1 MSVQVTEDAEAKA
14 LQFLKAKEAQKTAVA
29 DPEKTPEELAAEK
42 FLQSKKSKDAEEESG
57 SGKTPEE
64 LAAEK
69 FLSSKKS
76 KEGDDSAEAKAAAFL
91 AKKKKEKEKEEGKEG
106 GGTTAED
113 AAAAFLA
120 KKAASKSSGDI
131 PKLPKNCDNCGAKL
145 KKAVCKKCGH
155 KHV

>member
-1 MSVQVTEDAEAKA
+1 M
-14 LQFLKAKEAQKTAVA
+14 
-29 DPEKTPEELAAEK
+29 
-42 FLQSKKSKDAEEESG
+42 
-57 SGKTPEE
+57 TPEE

-91 AKKKKEKEKEEGKEG
+91 AKKKKEKEGKEG
-106 GGTTAED
+106 GTSAED

-131 PKLPKNCDNCGAKL
+131 PKLPKNCENCGAKL
-145 KKAVCKKCGH
+145 KKAFCKKCGH